1 MWVLSADTVQHQ
13 REPFANSILSL
24 VSALPLAAKVP
35 VKLVRSDA
43 VITAF
48 TLLPN
53 AKLQAQNGELH
64 FCQYISRGNYL
75 SNFILDII
83 PVNC

>member
-1 MWVLSADTVQHQ
+1 MSSNIQVHACGFLSADTVQHQ

-24 VSALPLAAKVP
+24 MSVLPLAAKVP

-48 TLLPN
+48 TLLPI
-53 AKLQAQNGELH
+53 AKLQAKNRELH
-64 FCQYISRGNYL
+64 FYAEPCV
-75 SNFILDII
+75 F
-83 PVNC
+83 